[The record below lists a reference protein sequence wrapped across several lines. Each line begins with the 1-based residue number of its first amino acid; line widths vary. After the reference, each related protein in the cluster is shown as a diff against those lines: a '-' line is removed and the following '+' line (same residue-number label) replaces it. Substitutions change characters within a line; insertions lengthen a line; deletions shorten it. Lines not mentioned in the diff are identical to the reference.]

1 MNERKDPYK
10 IRIPIIWEE
19 IDDLKQR
26 ISKLESKSDTY
37 EELWEIRTMEQIDEL
52 IKTIREELR
61 DYGKVLVRVEKHE

>member
-1 MNERKDPYK
+1 VNERKDPYK